1 MRVKTKAGCASVAT
15 DLEDRVARDVGARR
29 WWEPAVIAV
38 VDLLFPPRCA
48 ACGAECE
55 SRLGEAMLCAA
66 CDEELAVCEGVR
78 CPRCANVCSTSDT
91 TGGDCV
97 NCRGSK
103 LLFEEVRTIGAYHGA
118 LRRAVLKAK
127 QSSYEALAG
136 ALGQQLAQ
144 AIEQSPFGEPPEV
157 VVAVPMH
164 WLKRAWRGT
173 NPAETA
179 AKTIARRL
187 QLPMASGGLRCV
199 RRLKRQATLTPIE
212 RRKNVRG
219 AFRVSRR
226 ARIAGRRV
234 LLVDD
239 VMTTGATAHEG
250 ARALLESGAAAVL
263 IATVARSSPEV

>member
-1 MRVKTKAGCASVAT
+1 MFCST
-15 DLEDRVARDVGARR
+15 
-29 WWEPAVIAV
+29 
-38 VDLLFPPRCA
+38 
-48 ACGAECE
+48 
-55 SRLGEAMLCAA
+55 
-66 CDEELAVCEGVR
+66 CDEELAVGEETR
-78 CPRCANVCSTSDT
+78 CLRCANVCSMSDS
-91 TGGDCV
+91 TGTDCV
-97 NCRGSK
+97 NCRGTK
-103 LLFEEVRTIGAYHGA
+103 LLFEEARTIGAYQGE

-127 QSSYEALAG
+127 QSSHEALAA
-136 ALGQQLAQ
+136 ALGQRLAE
-144 AIEQSPFGEPPEV
+144 AIELSPFEEPPEV

-179 AKTIARRL
+179 AETAARRL
-187 QLPMASGGLRCV
+187 QLPMANGALRCV

-226 ARIAGRRV
+226 ARVAGRRV

-250 ARALLESGAAAVL
+250 SRALLEAGAAAVL
-263 IATVARSSPEV
+263 IATLARSSPDV